1 MDKFCKY
8 KSYFIALAIGVFIAG
23 GILTVNYYEFLKE
36 PVIII
41 NYEYQVSKSLAKKDK
56 NNKIVIYRLQLT
68 KYYLSQKQN
77 WLNLSKQML
86 LLYPLDKSLEL
97 SKKVGVDAYKNV
109 KVDKMFIKQLKT
121 IYGR

>member
-8 KSYFIALAIGVFIAG
+8 KLYFIALATGVFITA

-97 SKKVGVDAYKNV
+97 SKKVGVEAYKNV
-109 KVDKMFIKQLKT
+109 QLDKMFIKQLKT